1 MPILLLIRHATNDF
15 VKTGRLPGQTS
26 NIHLN
31 EEGRAQADALG
42 RKLEH
47 QKIDAVYSSNLERA
61 IETAWRVAS
70 IHRLPI
76 HIRPALADI
85 DNGDFTGRVIKELGE
100 DEQTKEIWKIV
111 VEKPSEAKF
120 PNGEAMIEMQR
131 RVVCALDEIVRAHP
145 DVEEGET
152 TNDDREERR
161 EDSESRIQKLNSIRS
176 ETVKPEVGMSA
187 IQSETDKSGMTNTV
201 NEKPKRPQTVAVVAH
216 ADVIKALVA
225 HFLGMPFDNFQR
237 VGVSPASVSTIVVGE
252 KSVMVMNMNV

>member
-15 VKTGRLPGQTS
+15 VKTGRLPGQTP

-70 IHRLPI
+70 IHQLPI
-76 HIRPALADI
+76 HIRPELADI
-85 DNGDFTGRVIKELGE
+85 DNGDFTGRVIKELDE

-120 PNGEAMIEMQR
+120 PNGEAMIEMQQR
-131 RVVCALDEIVRAHP
+131 AVCALDEIVKAHP

-152 TNDDREERR
+152 TNEDREERR

-176 ETVKPEVGMSA
+176 ET
-187 IQSETDKSGMTNTV
+187 DKGGKTNTK

-216 ADVIKALVA
+216 ADVIKALIA

-237 VGVSPASVSTIVVGE
+237 VGVSPASISTIVIGE
-252 KSVMVMNMNV
+252 KNSLVMNINV